1 MKKLFIPILFVIF
14 ATSCTQQTETKRPTN
29 AMEVGNTFIRATLD
43 GDFKNAEALV
53 YKDSANAE
61 FFQAFKRTFEAFPT
75 DKKTAFKNANYTINN
90 FAEIN
95 DSVNIID
102 YSNDYLKQSQKIKLI
117 KKAATWSVDFKYTTG
132 DTTTI
137 TK

>member
-1 MKKLFIPILFVIF
+1 MKKIVLPIFILLFAAACKEKEI
-14 ATSCTQQTETKRPTN
+14 KRPTN
-29 AMEVGNTFIRATLD
+29 AMDVGNTFIRATLD
-43 GDFKNAEALV
+43 GDFKNAEVLV
-53 YKDSANAE
+53 YKDSANSE
-61 FFQAFKRTFEAFPT
+61 FFQAFKRTFESFPA
-75 DKKTAFKNANYTINN
+75 DKKAVFKNANYTINS
-90 FAEIN
+90 FTETN

-132 DTTTI
+132 DTTTV